1 MAKIKILNEKIEFEV
16 PEGGRLSEYAKEKS
30 SMPFGCENGE
40 CGTCL
45 CTVVKGLENINARNH
60 DEWLYLQKRNATPN
74 QRLGCQ
80 IYVKKGEI
88 EIEY

>member
-1 MAKIKILNEKIEFEV
+1 
-16 PEGGRLSEYAKEKS
+16 
-30 SMPFGCENGE
+30 MPFGCENGE

-45 CTVVKGLENINARNH
+45 CTVVKGLENINAKNH
-60 DEWLYLQKRNATPN
+60 NEWLFLQKRNATPN

-80 IYVKKGEI
+80 IYVKKGEV